1 MRRILI
7 SAAADGRC
15 TRRASAST
23 THSRTDP
30 EAAHRRRSQP
40 RACTCS
46 RCRGRDD
53 DAMARCARIQ
63 VATLHSENTARL
75 ALPKM
80 GVLVEPS
87 VLRARQQ
94 IESVKR

>member
-1 MRRILI
+1 
-7 SAAADGRC
+7 
-15 TRRASAST
+15 
-23 THSRTDP
+23 
-30 EAAHRRRSQP
+30 
-40 RACTCS
+40 
-46 RCRGRDD
+46 
-53 DAMARCARIQ
+53 MARCARIQ

-87 VLRARQQ
+87 VLRARRQ